1 MVIVMRSNFE
11 LDDETIERQLDHLMS
26 LIICAFISI
35 LFLVDCFFLKLG

>member
-26 LIICAFISI
+26 LIICVFISI
-35 LFLVDCFFLKLG
+35 LG